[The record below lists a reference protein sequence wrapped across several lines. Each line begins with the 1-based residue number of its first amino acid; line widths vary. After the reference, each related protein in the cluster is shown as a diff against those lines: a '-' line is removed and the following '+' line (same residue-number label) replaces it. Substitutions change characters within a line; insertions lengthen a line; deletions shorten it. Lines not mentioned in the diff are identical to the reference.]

1 MEQFEKKWNILRK
14 IWLLKKWYVWEKAGY
29 FWEKKCILPFNY
41 FSIRP
46 FLCNLDLSRKWNILR
61 KNRVFLR
68 KIRVLGPTRTLG
80 EPFVENPTD
89 LVPLSARL
97 SKREN
102 FWETSVAILDG
113 ILLTH
118 TSVIGQQNIN
128 IQIKYKVIV
137 SQVSVVMSQEAH
149 RKCWKMG
156 FARGTWSSGKW
167 QVVPSRKFTYPK
179 FSQMFPKKNQKTFS
193 FWLLGNAKNPHWSKT
208 LLI

>member
-1 MEQFEKKWNILRK
+1 MFEKKPVIFEKKNASF
-14 IWLLKKWYVWEKAGY
+14 LLITLVFALSFATWTFRENGT
-29 FWEKKCILPFNY
+29 FWE
-41 FSIRP
+41 
-46 FLCNLDLSRKWNILR
+46 

-137 SQVSVVMSQEAH
+137 SQVSVVMSQMAH
-149 RKCWKMG
+149 RKCWKRNLQEALG
-156 FARGTWSSGKW
+156 QVANGKW
-167 QVVPSRKFTYPK
+167 FLQESLPISKFLK
-179 FSQMFPKKNQKTFS
+179 CFKKTVF
-193 FWLLGNAKNPHWSKT
+193 F
-208 LLI
+208 